1 MRRALLSTS
10 KSTERIGASITIALH
25 AVVVAALLSYEP
37 ARSALLAAAPV
48 MVSLI
53 VPPRVEPR
61 PEPPVEIPPP
71 PKPRPRVKAQP
82 KPEPL
87 PVLTVPLE
95 VPAPT
100 PIVVPPPPPPPP
112 PEPAP
117 VVVAPPAPPAPIA
130 VTPPIFAADY
140 LDNPAPRYPP
150 ASERNGEQGRVLLRV
165 LVNAAGTADEVQIHT
180 SSKHARLDEAAR
192 DTVRRWRFVPAK
204 RGDQPV
210 AAWVLIPIS
219 FRLER

>member
-1 MRRALLSTS
+1 MWRTLLATS

-25 AVVVAALLSYEP
+25 ALAVAALLSYEP

-48 MVSLI
+48 MVRLI
-53 VPPRVEPR
+53 VPARVEPQ

-71 PKPRPRVKAQP
+71 PKPRPRVTAQP

-95 VPAPT
+95 VPAPS
-100 PIVVPPPPPPPP
+100 PIMVPPPPPP
-112 PEPAP
+112 PEPEP
-117 VVVAPPAPPAPIA
+117 VVAAPPAPPVV

-140 LDNPAPRYPP
+140 LDNPEPRYPTL
-150 ASERNGEQGRVLLRV
+150 SLRNGEQGRVLLRV
-165 LVNAAGTADEVQIHT
+165 LVNPAGSADEVRIHT
-180 SSKHARLDEAAR
+180 SSGHPRLDEAAR

-204 RGDQPV
+204 RGDQPL

>member
-1 MRRALLSTS
+1 MQYRMTG
-10 KSTERIGASITIALH
+10 KSTERIGGALTLALH
-25 AVVVAALLSYEP
+25 AAVVAALLSYEP

-53 VPPRVEPR
+53 VPPKIEPR

-95 VPAPT
+95 IPAPS
-100 PIVVPPPPPPPP
+100 PIEVPPPPPPPP

-117 VVVAPPAPPAPIA
+117 VVAAPPAPPVV

-140 LDNPAPRYPP
+140 LDNPAPPYPA
-150 ASERNGEQGRVLLRV
+150 ASRRAGEEGRVLLRV
-165 LVNAAGTADEVQIHT
+165 LVNAGGTADEVEIR
-180 SSKHARLDEAAR
+180 SSSGHARLDEVAR

-204 RGDQPV
+204 RGEQAV
-210 AAWVLIPIS
+210 AAWVLIPVS

>member
-1 MRRALLSTS
+1 MWRALLATS

-25 AVVVAALLSYEP
+25 AVAVAALLSYEP

-53 VPPRVEPR
+53 VPPRVEPQ

-95 VPAPT
+95 VPAPS

-112 PEPAP
+112 SEPEP
-117 VVVAPPAPPAPIA
+117 VVAAPPAPPVV

-140 LDNPAPRYPP
+140 LDNPEPRYPTP
-150 ASERNGEQGRVLLRV
+150 SLRNGEQGRVLLRV
-165 LVNAAGTADEVQIHT
+165 LVNPAGSADEVRIHT
-180 SSKHARLDEAAR
+180 SSGHPRLDEAAR

-204 RGDQPV
+204 RGDQPL